1 MFPPDAACAVA
12 ALFIVAMVW
21 LRTRMHYARER
32 GRPSARVRRL
42 TLTRA
47 GGCYFAALVAVLV
60 LGWFA
65 APPLLRPLAGPGPAA
80 ATLPRVVWFLLAY
93 YLFIPVH
100 RALAAR
106 GVQVFKTPVADIQG
120 SE

>member
-21 LRTRMHYARER
+21 LRTRMHYRTRPRAR
-32 GRPSARVRRL
+32 GGRL

-47 GGCYFAALVAVLV
+47 GAGYFAALIAVLV

-65 APPLLRPLAGPGPAA
+65 APPLMHTLAGAGPAA
-80 ATLPRVVWFLLAY
+80 ATLPRIVWFLIAY
-93 YLFIPVH
+93 YVFIPVH
-100 RALAAR
+100 RTLAAR
-106 GVQVFKTPVADIQG
+106 GVEVFKAPVADVQG
-120 SE
+120 PD

>member
-21 LRTRMHYARER
+21 LRTRMHYRT
-32 GRPSARVRRL
+32 RPSARGRRL

-47 GGCYFAALVAVLV
+47 GGCYFAVLVAVLAI
-60 LGWFA
+60 GWFA
-65 APPLLRPLAGPGPAA
+65 APPLMHPLAGPGPAT
-80 ATLPRVVWFLLAY
+80 ATLPRIVWFLVTY
-93 YLFIPVH
+93 YVFIPVH

-106 GVQVFKTPVADIQG
+106 GVEVFKAPVADVQG
-120 SE
+120 RD